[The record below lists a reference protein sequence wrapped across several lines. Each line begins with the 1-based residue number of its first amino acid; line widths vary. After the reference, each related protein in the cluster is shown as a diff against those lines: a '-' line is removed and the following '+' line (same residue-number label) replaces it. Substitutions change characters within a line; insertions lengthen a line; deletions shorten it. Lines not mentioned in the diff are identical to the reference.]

1 MELTEDERALLVELT
16 DFGMPLSQVITDI
29 HFSSPKT
36 SISHK
41 YSMAEKLVI
50 SVIEKGI
57 VCLCKLT
64 LENTKDNV
72 YEVNDSTTMT
82 IDEVIEHIAK
92 PLSWVQYQ
100 DKLDKS
106 ISFELAPT
114 ELGEKVLDEI
124 FAVKKNKQGIN
135 NKE

>member
-1 MELTEDERALLVELT
+1 MELTKDERSLLIELT
-16 DFGMPLSQVITDI
+16 DFGMPLSEVITDI
-29 HFSSPKT
+29 HFSSPKA

-41 YSMAEKLVI
+41 YSIAENLVL

-57 VCLCKLT
+57 ICFCKLT

-72 YEVNDSTTMT
+72 YEVNDSTIMT
-82 IDEVIEHIAK
+82 IDEVTNHIAN

-124 FAVKKNKQGIN
+124 FAVKNGNYK
-135 NKE
+135 